1 MEQPTTPTTPTH
13 MIGLDILGQHY
24 DIVWIPQQ
32 FIPDRLGHSDAES
45 QEIVL
50 RANLRGMQAL
60 DTLIHEVTHAVS
72 AITGVEL
79 TELQTHTIG
88 YAWAQIFKT
97 NPELLVFIAERLDEE
112 ASRDY
117 QRRTRKNARGK

>member
-1 MEQPTTPTTPTH
+1 MEQSKTPTTATH

-24 DIVWIPQQ
+24 DIVWMPAQLL
-32 FIPDRLGHSDAES
+32 PDRLGHSDAEN

-60 DTLIHEVTHAVS
+60 DTLIHEVTHSIS

-79 TELQTHTIG
+79 TELEVHTIG
-88 YAWAQIFKT
+88 YAWAQIFKS

-112 ASRDY
+112 HSRDY
-117 QRRTRKNARGK
+117 QRRTRKSRGGK